1 MRDFVTGNVNSY
13 SIILNDEKSLVK
25 FQYYNYLSVG
35 MAILNTE
42 KVVRKNETSSK
53 KVMEASD
60 NAIKKT

>member
-1 MRDFVTGNVNSY
+1 MRYFNNGNVNSY
-13 SIILNDEKSLVK
+13 YRVLDDEKSLVK

-35 MAILNTE
+35 MAILNTD